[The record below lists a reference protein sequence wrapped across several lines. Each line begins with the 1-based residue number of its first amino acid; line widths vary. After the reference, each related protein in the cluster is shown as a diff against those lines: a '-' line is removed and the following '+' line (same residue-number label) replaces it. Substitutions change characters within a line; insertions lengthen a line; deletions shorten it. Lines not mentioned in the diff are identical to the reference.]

1 METEDPVDNN
11 EEFMDLEMEEPI
23 DKDDMGQTES
33 AGSQQDTVST
43 GSLSEETQDQTTQI
57 ANKIW
62 KVNRMTYEM

>member
-1 METEDPVDNN
+1 VETEDPVDNN

-43 GSLSEETQDQTTQI
+43 GSLNEETQDQSTDPELQT
-57 ANKIW
+57 
-62 KVNRMTYEM
+62 RYGR

>member
-33 AGSQQDTVST
+33 AGSQQDTVGT
-43 GSLSEETQDQTTQI
+43 GSLSEKTQDQTT
-57 ANKIW
+57 